1 MSDGEMEDQKRK
13 EREYMN
19 KVICKNKDTEDNSTK
34 NCNTI
39 INKNLLTLLW
49 DGVPI
54 SPKKFNAIA
63 N

>member
-39 INKNLLTLLW
+39 INKNLPTLL
-49 DGVPI
+49 
-54 SPKKFNAIA
+54 
-63 N
+63 